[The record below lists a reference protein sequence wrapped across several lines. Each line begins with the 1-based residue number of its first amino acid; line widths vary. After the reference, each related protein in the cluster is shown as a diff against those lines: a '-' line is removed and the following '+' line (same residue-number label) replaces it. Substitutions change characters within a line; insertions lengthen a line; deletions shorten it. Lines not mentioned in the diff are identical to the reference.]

1 MRNHGCAND
10 HPRLWSSQ
18 VATVTGK
25 YLRMRATT
33 SHICSKTSKEIYAV
47 TGFDPARLLA
57 FWAQRADDI
66 LTLAG
71 EHLLVVAVSLLFA
84 TIIGVGV
91 GLLVWNNAIGRS
103 LAVTSAAVILTIPSL
118 ALLAAMIPIFGLGWV
133 PTLIGLT
140 LYSLLPII
148 RNTVVGLREVSPAIM
163 ESAMGMGM
171 SPGRVMLTVQLPMA
185 WPVIL
190 TGVRVAAQLTIGIAA
205 IGAYVGGPGLGQ
217 MIFQGLSSLGSRNAL
232 NLALTGTLCVIVLAL
247 IVDGLFNYVTKLT
260 TSKGLRA

>member
-1 MRNHGCAND
+1 MTEFDLSGLLTFWGR
-10 HPRLWSSQ
+10 RL
-18 VATVTGK
+18 
-25 YLRMRATT
+25 
-33 SHICSKTSKEIYAV
+33 
-47 TGFDPARLLA
+47 
-57 FWAQRADDI
+57 DDI
-66 LTLAG
+66 LTLVG
-71 EHLLVVAVSLLFA
+71 EHLLVVALALAFA

-91 GLLVWNNAIGRS
+91 GLLVWDNRVGRS

-118 ALLAAMIPIFGLGWV
+118 ALLAAMIPLFGLGWV

-163 ESAMGMGM
+163 ESAKGMGM

-185 WPVIL
+185 WPVIV

-217 MIFQGLSSLGSRNAL
+217 MIFQGLSSLGSKNAL
-232 NLALTGTLCVIVLAL
+232 NFAITGTLGVVVLAL
-247 IVDGLFNYVTKLT
+247 VVDAAFTFITKYT

>member
-1 MRNHGCAND
+1 MTQFDFGALLTFWGR
-10 HPRLWSSQ
+10 
-18 VATVTGK
+18 K
-25 YLRMRATT
+25 Y
-33 SHICSKTSKEIYAV
+33 
-47 TGFDPARLLA
+47 
-57 FWAQRADDI
+57 DDI
-66 LTLAG
+66 LTLVG
-71 EHLLVVAVSLLFA
+71 EHLLVVTLALAFA

-91 GLLVWNNAIGRS
+91 GLLVWDRPIGRS

-118 ALLAAMIPIFGLGWV
+118 ALLAAMIPIFGLGWI

-148 RNTVVGLREVSPAIM
+148 RNTVVGLREVAPAIM
-163 ESAMGMGM
+163 ESAKGMGM
-171 SPGRVMLTVQLPMA
+171 SPAKVLMSVQLPMA
-185 WPVIL
+185 WPVIV

-232 NLALTGTLCVIVLAL
+232 NYALTGTVAVILLAL
-247 IVDGLFNYVTKLT
+247 LVDAIFNTITKYT

>member
-1 MRNHGCAND
+1 
-10 HPRLWSSQ
+10 
-18 VATVTGK
+18 
-25 YLRMRATT
+25 
-33 SHICSKTSKEIYAV
+33 V
-47 TGFDPARLLA
+47 TGFDFDGLLT
-57 FWAQRADDI
+57 FWARRWEDI
-66 LTLAG
+66 LTLVG
-71 EHLLVVAVSLLFA
+71 EHLLVVALSLLLA

-91 GLLVWNNAIGRS
+91 GLLVWDRPVGRS

-118 ALLAAMIPIFGLGWV
+118 ALLAAMIPLFGLGWV

-163 ESAMGMGM
+163 ESAKGMGM
-171 SPGRVMLTVQLPMA
+171 SPWRVMLTVQLPMA

-217 MIFQGLSSLGSRNAL
+217 MIFQGLSSLGSKNAL
-232 NLALTGTLCVIVLAL
+232 NYALTGTVAVILLAL
-247 IVDGLFNYVTKLT
+247 LVDALFNYITKYT

>member
-1 MRNHGCAND
+1 M
-10 HPRLWSSQ
+10 
-18 VATVTGK
+18 
-25 YLRMRATT
+25 
-33 SHICSKTSKEIYAV
+33 
-47 TGFDPARLLA
+47 TGFDLSELLA
-57 FWAQRADDI
+57 FWGKRYDDI
-66 LTLAG
+66 LELALG
-71 EHLLVVAVSLLFA
+71 HIVVVLLALLVA

-91 GLLVWNNAIGRS
+91 GLLVWNRPVGRS

-118 ALLAAMIPIFGLGWV
+118 ALLAAMIPLFGLGWT

-148 RNTVVGLREVSPAIM
+148 RNTVVGLREVPPAIM
-163 ESAMGMGM
+163 ESASGMGM
-171 SPGRVMLTVQLPMA
+171 SPARVLLSVQLPIA

-217 MIFQGLSSLGSRNAL
+217 MIFQGLSSLGSKNAL
-232 NLALTGTLCVIVLAL
+232 NFALTGTLCVVVLAL
-247 IVDGLFNYVTKLT
+247 LVDAFFNLVTTTT

>member
-1 MRNHGCAND
+1 M
-10 HPRLWSSQ
+10 
-18 VATVTGK
+18 
-25 YLRMRATT
+25 
-33 SHICSKTSKEIYAV
+33 
-47 TGFDPARLLA
+47 TGFDFDGLLT
-57 FWAQRADDI
+57 FWARRWEDI
-66 LTLAG
+66 LTLVG
-71 EHLLVVAVSLLFA
+71 EHLLVVALSLLLA

-91 GLLVWNNAIGRS
+91 GLLVWDRPVGRS

-118 ALLAAMIPIFGLGWV
+118 ALLAAMIPLFGLGWI

-163 ESAMGMGM
+163 ESAKGMGM
-171 SPGRVMLTVQLPMA
+171 SPWRVMLTVQLPMA

-217 MIFQGLSSLGSRNAL
+217 MIFQGLSSLGSKNAL
-232 NLALTGTLCVIVLAL
+232 NYALTGTVAVILLAL
-247 IVDGLFNYVTKLT
+247 LVDALFNYITKYT